1 MMWSICIVQSLFAL
15 FFRVQLVFY
24 SMIGGNVNMDEEEV
38 MMNLTDYYCNKIFI
52 IFYLFILSQL

>member
-1 MMWSICIVQSLFAL
+1 VQSLFAL